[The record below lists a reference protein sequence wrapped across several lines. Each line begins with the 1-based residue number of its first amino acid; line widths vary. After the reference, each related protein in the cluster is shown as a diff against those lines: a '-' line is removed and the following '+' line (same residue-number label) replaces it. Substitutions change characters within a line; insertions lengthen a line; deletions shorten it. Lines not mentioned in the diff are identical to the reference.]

1 MKLEKFMKMETIK
14 KLPNILTVIRALL
27 VPVFMV
33 MIIFNNPLGGS
44 IRIFKEDYT
53 VCIVGAAIFLLISLT
68 DMLDGKIARKY
79 NAVTDFGKFLDPIAD
94 KLLVMGGMLALI
106 IYYTQRT
113 IWRGYNV
120 LILSMV
126 FSLFVIITRELAVTS
141 LRMICKDSGGPVIAA
156 NMAGKIKT
164 VSQIVFIIAALI
176 EPWVFRVILGWF
188 GVQYP
193 PTIQV
198 ITYASLAVM
207 TFMTIYSGVN
217 YFILYLPYLKKANE
231 KDDGT
236 ETKDEEVSENKTEE

>member
-1 MKLEKFMKMETIK
+1 MKLETIK
-14 KLPNILTVIRALL
+14 KIPNILTVIRAIL
-27 VPVFMV
+27 VPIFMII
-33 MIIFNNPLGGS
+33 IIFNNPNPNGES
-44 IRIFKEDYT
+44 IRIFPEDYQ

-113 IWRGYNV
+113 VWSRGYNV

-126 FSLFVIITRELAVTS
+126 FSLFIIITRELAVTS
-141 LRMICKDSGGPVIAA
+141 LRLICKDSGGPVIAA

-176 EPWVFRVILGWF
+176 EPWAFKILFYFIKGEAYARTMPNI
-188 GVQYP
+188 QY
-193 PTIQV
+193 
-198 ITYASLAVM
+198 ITYASLIVM
-207 TFMTIYSGVN
+207 TVMTIYSGIK
-217 YFILYLPYLKKANE
+217 YFVLYLPYMKGEKK
-231 KDDGT
+231 
-236 ETKDEEVSENKTEE
+236 EEKTEE